1 MQSLAKASVPFQR
14 QGLTVQQSIFS
25 EGWPPLRSSEQS
37 EGPRAMKE
45 PVIAF
50 DRSPYKDV
58 VHQMPTDKKA
68 TAKS

>member
-1 MQSLAKASVPFQR
+1 MQSFAKARFLIQT

-25 EGWPPLRSSEQS
+25 EGWPPLRSSKQS
-37 EGPRAMKE
+37 EGPRTMKE

-50 DRSPYKDV
+50 DRSPDKDV

-68 TAKS
+68 SAKS

>member
-1 MQSLAKASVPFQR
+1 
-14 QGLTVQQSIFS
+14 
-25 EGWPPLRSSEQS
+25 
-37 EGPRAMKE
+37 MKE